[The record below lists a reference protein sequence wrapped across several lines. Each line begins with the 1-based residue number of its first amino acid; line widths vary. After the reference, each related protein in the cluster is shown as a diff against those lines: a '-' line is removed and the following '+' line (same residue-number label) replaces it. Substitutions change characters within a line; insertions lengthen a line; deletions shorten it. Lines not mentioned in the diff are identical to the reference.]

1 MADKRISEFVAA
13 TAAAAAD
20 LLVLVQG
27 GANKKLTIANLFANI
42 NTPVSINPLLGD
54 VDTTIAGDTDA
65 NLVKVDAS
73 ADAVGIGTATPAQKL
88 DVNGSLGTNGLV
100 AHKSVETISAAGAC
114 SLTKYTTIF
123 DTSSSFSATLAN
135 GTAVGHVKKLISKN
149 SGTITLT
156 ATTPAGWTQIVFNAA
171 YQSATLE
178 WQDSKWV
185 ITASRGVTIS

>member
-73 ADAVGIGTATPAQKL
+73 ADSVGIGTATPAQKL
-88 DVNGSLGTNGLV
+88 DVNGSFGTNG
-100 AHKSVETISAAGAC
+100 AIFNKAVETLSSAGAC
-114 SLTKYTTIF
+114 SLIKHTTIF

-135 GTAVGHVKKLISKN
+135 GATGQVKKLLSKN
-149 SGTITLT
+149 SGTITVT
-156 ATTPAGWTQIVFNAA
+156 ATTPAGWAQIVFNAP
-171 YQSATLE
+171 YQAATLE
-178 WQDSKWV
+178 WQDGKWF
-185 ITASRGVTIS
+185 ITGSRGVTIS